1 MNVCAALRCEPQVAT
16 HGLRRKNNVW
26 THKTETAPDIEVILL
41 FGMWAGIRRGW
52 YYIGCLF
59 VLDLSPVT
67 SKFHLNPPLRS
78 QLTAVVVWRWS
89 GLHWVQGIRILVGSR
104 VDFFSQCISAEGEW
118 NSAGN
123 LSRKFLSQKYLL
135 LFHRE
140 LYTYVTILSTQW
152 MVQLTSCLCV

>member
-104 VDFFSQCISAEGEW
+104 VDFF
-118 NSAGN
+118 
-123 LSRKFLSQKYLL
+123 LSVLSVQKENETVRGIFQGSFYHKNIYY
-135 LFHRE
+135 FFIE
-140 LYTYVTILSTQW
+140 NFT
-152 MVQLTSCLCV
+152 LT

>member
-89 GLHWVQGIRILVGSR
+89 GLHRVQGIRILVGSW
-104 VDFFSQCISAEGEW
+104 VGFFFSVYYQCRRRMKQCGE
-118 NSAGN
+118 SFKEVSITKIFITFS
-123 LSRKFLSQKYLL
+123 SRTLHLRNDTFNPMDGTT
-135 LFHRE
+135 H
-140 LYTYVTILSTQW
+140 
-152 MVQLTSCLCV
+152 